1 MLFFPLCAVFSVPFS
16 QLALLR
22 HHVQPKR
29 SDDTH
34 EAVSDGF
41 TALIRQLIKRLL
53 LPLSA
58 DLIDHLISSTKSPSL
73 LLLIP
78 APCIDRLL
86 HCASLHCL
94 VLSASGAC
102 MQPMM
107 QVAIGCILRVC
118 WVPASQ
124 DRTYPVPLWAYSLCL
139 VWLLFWCHPR
149 TLTWHPLGRCS
160 RWSGRL
166 YCRHVTIG
174 AAKLQSEACHMQHK
188 VSWQ

>member
-1 MLFFPLCAVFSVPFS
+1 MWCARPGSRIRCALSFPVCSFSVPLS

-22 HHVQPKR
+22 DHVQIKR
-29 SDDTH
+29 SDDIH

-58 DLIDHLISSTKSPSL
+58 DLIDHLISSTESPSL
-73 LLLIP
+73 LLLIL

-86 HCASLHCL
+86 HCASFRRP
-94 VLSASGAC
+94 VLSAMGAY

-139 VWLLFWCHPR
+139 VWLLFWCHIPG
-149 TLTWHPLGRCS
+149 P
-160 RWSGRL
+160 
-166 YCRHVTIG
+166 
-174 AAKLQSEACHMQHK
+174 
-188 VSWQ
+188 